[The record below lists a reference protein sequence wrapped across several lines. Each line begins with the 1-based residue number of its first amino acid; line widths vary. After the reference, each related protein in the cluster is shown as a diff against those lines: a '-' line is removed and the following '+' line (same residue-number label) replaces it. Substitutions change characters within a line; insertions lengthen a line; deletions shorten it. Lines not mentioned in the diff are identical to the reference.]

1 MPMVVVSGWREREG
15 GISFGLLLE
24 GNFFHFAEWLFLF
37 TIVYLFREIED
48 ICFCV
53 QVQGR
58 R

>member
-1 MPMVVVSGWREREG
+1 MAREREG
-15 GISFGLLLE
+15 EYLLRLLLE
-24 GNFFHFAEWLFLF
+24 GNFFHFAEWLFFF

-48 ICFCV
+48 VCFCV